1 MRVVARQLRA
11 GKRVERD
18 GNAFAAP
25 GDLTAN
31 RLRAVVVADR
41 LPSVEEVELRG
52 PMRVERIRHLHTG
65 LIVRRELA
73 HPAARVRPV
82 VLREEALEPDMGR
95 VDAGFD
101 EKPRADRDR
110 RADAGLVHEAPDVSA
125 RCSAGGFGRMNH
137 CQMQG

>member
-1 MRVVARQLRA
+1 
-11 GKRVERD
+11 D

-52 PMRVERIRHLHTG
+52 PMRVERIRHLHAG

-73 HPAARVRPV
+73 HPAARVCPV
-82 VLREEALEPDMGR
+82 VLREEALEPDVGR

-101 EKPRADRDR
+101 EKPRADRDS
-110 RADAGLVHEAPDVSA
+110 RADAGLVNEAPDVRA
-125 RCSAGGFGRMNH
+125 RGYVGGCGGMYH
-137 CQMQG
+137 VSHDSKC